1 MKRVLIIE
9 DDPMVCMIHKRYIEQ
24 YNYFSHIDTAMT
36 LESAL
41 DIIKNHSIDLIVL
54 DVFLPKQTGFEILRD
69 LRLKGVSAYV
79 IMVTAANTPEDVKKA
94 FKLGVLDY
102 LIKPFEYDR
111 LKRALDK
118 FKQLDEQVNDKI
130 TLDQAMVDEMLFHE
144 SLDRL
149 LPKGIGQETLDLIYE
164 CILEVN
170 QDFSSQT
177 ISIKTG
183 ISSVTVKKYLDYLV
197 VIGKLHSYCLY
208 GKGRP
213 TTMYRCL

>member
-79 IMVTAANTPEDVKKA
+79 
-94 FKLGVLDY
+94 
-102 LIKPFEYDR
+102 
-111 LKRALDK
+111 
-118 FKQLDEQVNDKI
+118 
-130 TLDQAMVDEMLFHE
+130 
-144 SLDRL
+144 
-149 LPKGIGQETLDLIYE
+149 
-164 CILEVN
+164 N
-170 QDFSSQT
+170 Q
-177 ISIKTG
+177 
-183 ISSVTVKKYLDYLV
+183 TV
-197 VIGKLHSYCLY
+197 
-208 GKGRP
+208 
-213 TTMYRCL
+213 

>member
-197 VIGKLHSYCLY
+197 GIGKLYSYCQY

-213 TTMYRCL
+213 TTMYRVI